1 MSHKIVKPL
10 ALAIGTGLVGSLSL
24 AQVAQA
30 NPSFHMNSLV
40 AGYSLAVAGEG
51 KCGEGKCSVAKMAK
65 AGETS
70 VSKEEALAHGFSASQ
85 FAAWDKNNDGKLD
98 ESELKA
104 MHAAMDAKKGK
115 EGSCSAE
122 KKGKEGSCSAEKKG
136 KEGSCSQAKK
146 GKEGSCSQAKSDAKG
161 KEGSCS
167 H

>member
-10 ALAIGTGLVGSLSL
+10 VLAIGTGLVGSLSL

-51 KCGEGKCSVAKMAK
+51 KCGEGKCSVAKMGKPGDTAVSAADAK
-65 AGETS
+65 
-70 VSKEEALAHGFSASQ
+70 AHGFSDSQ
-85 FAAWDKNNDGKLD
+85 IKAWDKNSDGKLD
-98 ESELKA
+98 DGELKA
-104 MHAAMDAKKGK
+104 MHASMDHKGK

-136 KEGSCSQAKK
+136 KEGSCSGEK
-146 GKEGSCSQAKSDAKG
+146 
-161 KEGSCS
+161 
-167 H
+167 

>member
-51 KCGEGKCSVAKMAK
+51 KCGEGKCSVAKMGK

-70 VSKEEALAHGFSASQ
+70 VSKDEALAHGFSASQ

-98 ESELKA
+98 DGELKA
-104 MHAAMDAKKGK
+104 MHAAMDHKGK
-115 EGSCSAE
+115 EGSCSSE
-122 KKGKEGSCSAEKKG
+122 KKGKEGSCSA
-136 KEGSCSQAKK
+136 AKK

>member
-65 AGETS
+65 AGETA
-70 VSKEEALAHGFSASQ
+70 VSKDEALAHGFTATQ
-85 FAAWDKNNDGKLD
+85 FAAWDKNSDGKLD
-98 ESELKA
+98 DTELKA
-104 MHAAMDAKKGK
+104 MHAGMDH
-115 EGSCSAE
+115 
-122 KKGKEGSCSAEKKG
+122 KGKEGSCSAEKKG

-146 GKEGSCSQAKSDAKG
+146 GKEGSCSGEKKG